1 MLYPGKKKKILHVL
15 FPLVFMMEISGFYVL
30 VPLPLGTL
38 LAKKEYILLF
48 WAFVMENLKICNS
61 CPLPW
66 KLPPT
71 RFLLGR
77 KKSKFVSLVFLKF
90 FFVIMMENFKLL
102 PPSPQCNASC
112 FLHLALGLL
121 GASTLGHSRL

>member
-48 WAFVMENLKICNS
+48 WAFVMENLRIAP
-61 CPLPW
+61 PLTPW
-66 KLPPT
+66 E
-71 RFLLGR
+71 
-77 KKSKFVSLVFLKF
+77 V
-90 FFVIMMENFKLL
+90 
-102 PPSPQCNASC
+102 
-112 FLHLALGLL
+112 
-121 GASTLGHSRL
+121 RL